1 MMQITSQLANATP
14 EAVLIGLAIAVVVVV
29 GLLAGIAVMAFLLLR
44 RPSEPPHDPAVDELA
59 RLQAEAAGRMQAMG
73 EALAG
78 RQAELARVLSERL
91 DSVSSRL
98 GASLDSNTK
107 STVDRLQNLHER
119 LAVIDHAQ
127 KNITELSSQVT
138 SLRDVLSNK
147 QSRGAFGQSNMEA
160 IVQDGLPKNFYAFQ
174 FTLSNNTR
182 PDCVVFLPDQ
192 RPLVIDAKFPLE
204 AVAAL

>member
-1 MMQITSQLANATP
+1 MTQTASQLASATP
-14 EAVLIGLAIAVVVVV
+14 QAVLLGLAIAAVVVVI
-29 GLLAGIAVMAFLLLR
+29 LLAAIAVMALLLLR

-78 RQAELARVLSERL
+78 RQAELARVLSDRL

-107 STVDRLQNLHER
+107 HTADRLQTLHER

-147 QSRGAFGQSNMEA
+147 QSRGAFGQANMEA
-160 IVQDGLPKNFYAFQ
+160 IVQDGLPKGFYAFQ
-174 FTLSNNTR
+174 YGLTNNTR
-182 PDCVVFLPDQ
+182 PD
-192 RPLVIDAKFPLE
+192 
-204 AVAAL
+204 